1 MTAENVR
8 VVATL
13 RDAWGVPEGAVVA
26 WVVAT
31 DDQGQRQRCP
41 ADGAGDHRRVRP
53 SLPPHRGR
61 LRAPAPG
68 RLLLEGARSRGR
80 PGEARLYYVKLPL
93 DHPRTIVR
101 LTVRPVPVPAPEQP
115 IFRLYGLG
123 VGRPDWWVHCVDWFD
138 RERFTP
144 VYRDEQA
151 HLPQRAGPPRAYL
164 APLAVTLPAEQHLKA
179 MAERGFDP
187 ERMLLL
193 DPASGAPGAAP
204 GLEGPARPS
213 TPGAGS
219 APRRTPP
226 MRATRPRRRR
236 RWRPPGGRPG
246 ARGPLRAGRSA
257 VTRYDP
263 HLVEVEVEA
272 SAPAWLFL
280 ADTFDP
286 GWSATVDGQA
296 RPIRLA
302 NAMFRAVA
310 VPAGRHVV
318 AFRYTPA
325 PLAWGATVTLATGV
339 ALLLVAGAG
348 LAGAVRP
355 AGPGAQIHQVLRATV
370 HEQAGGAAGDEG
382 VALAGAGAEHLGVP
396 ARVVPLR
403 ERQPGGEESSP
414 AGRLGGG

>member
-1 MTAENVR
+1 M
-8 VVATL
+8 
-13 RDAWGVPEGAVVA
+13 
-26 WVVAT
+26 
-31 DDQGQRQRCP
+31 P
-41 ADGAGDHRRVRP
+41 AA
-53 SLPPHRGR
+53 
-61 LRAPAPG
+61 
-68 RLLLEGARSRGR
+68 
-80 PGEARLYYVKLPL
+80 
-93 DHPRTIVR
+93 
-101 LTVRPVPVPAPEQP
+101 EQP

-144 VYRDEQA
+144 VYRDEQVRIFRNE
-151 HLPQRAGPPRAYL
+151 RALPRAYL

-193 DPASGAPGAAP
+193 DPGAPGAPGGQGAAGAPAP
-204 GLEGPARPS
+204 GLEGPSEAVH
-213 TPGAGS
+213 AGGWLG
-219 APRRTPP
+219 P
-226 MRATRPRRRR
+226 
-236 RWRPPGGRPG
+236 PPGPADAGDPAPEEAAGAVRQEDDLGRV
-246 ARGPLRAGRSA
+246 ARSRAGRAA
-257 VTRYDP
+257 VRRYDP

-325 PLAWGATVTLATGV
+325 PLAWGATVTLATGLAV
-339 ALLLVAGAG
+339 LLLAVAGAG
-348 LAGAVRP
+348 LARRTDP
-355 AGPGAQIHQVLRATV
+355 PGAPSDR
-370 HEQAGGAAGDEG
+370 
-382 VALAGAGAEHLGVP
+382 P
-396 ARVVPLR
+396 
-403 ERQPGGEESSP
+403 
-414 AGRLGGG
+414 